1 MPAETEQVVCSKL
14 TMNTVKQSFFQVGLT
29 F

>member
-1 MPAETEQVVCSKL
+1 MPAETEQVVCSNL